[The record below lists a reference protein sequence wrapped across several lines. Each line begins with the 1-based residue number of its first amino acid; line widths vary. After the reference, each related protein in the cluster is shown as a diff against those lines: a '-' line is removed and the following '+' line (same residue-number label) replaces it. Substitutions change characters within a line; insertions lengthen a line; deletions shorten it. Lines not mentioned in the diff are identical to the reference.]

1 MKKIAADKN
10 YRMLKKAEAKVIMYR
25 GSPSNKYPIGDH
37 PAVELAQLS
46 TKSQQHARSVSSTML
61 YDWREKNR
69 PTARM
74 IVMKLSPDGKYQ
86 VMYLE
91 E

>member
-10 YRMLKKAEAKVIMYR
+10 YRLLKRAEPKVIMHR
-25 GSPSNKYPIGDH
+25 GTPSNKYPIGDH
-37 PAVELAQLS
+37 PAIELAKIS
-46 TKSQQHARSVSSTML
+46 TKSQQNAKSVSSTML
-61 YDWREKNR
+61 YKWREENR

>member
-1 MKKIAADKN
+1 MKKIAADRN
-10 YRMLKKAEAKVIMYR
+10 YRMLKRAEPEVIMYR
-25 GSPSNKYPIGDH
+25 GSPSNKYPDGDH
-37 PAVELAQLS
+37 PAVELFS
-46 TKSQQHARSVSSTML
+46 ISQSKQHARSVSSAML

-91 E
+91 DI

>member
-10 YRMLKKAEAKVIMYR
+10 YRLLKRAEPKVIMHR
-25 GSPSNKYPIGDH
+25 GTPSSKYPIGDH
-37 PAVELAQLS
+37 PAIELAQIS
-46 TKSQQHARSVSSTML
+46 TKSQQHARSVSSSML

-69 PTARM
+69 PASRI